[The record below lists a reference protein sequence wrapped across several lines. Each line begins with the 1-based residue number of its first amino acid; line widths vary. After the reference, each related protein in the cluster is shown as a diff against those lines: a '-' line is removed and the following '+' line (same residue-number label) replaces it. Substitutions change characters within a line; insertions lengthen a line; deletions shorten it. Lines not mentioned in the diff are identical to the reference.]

1 MIRWMHVPI
10 ARITGKGPRPAA
22 LSRAVMAGGALVA
35 LVAAPAVAQTT
46 RLEGLP
52 RRAAASRQELDD
64 LAARAEG
71 AAAAPNAQTEKTE
84 ALQRYAADLRARLRQ
99 GDFQAGDHILLAVRG
114 DSTLNGTYTVQPSR
128 VLVVPKL
135 PPIPL
140 AGVLRSELQPYIAAR
155 IRPYVLDTL
164 VQGTPLVRI
173 GVLGEVAHPGYY
185 RAPLDA
191 TLGDALM
198 LAGGPTPQADLKRTT
213 IRRGD
218 ATVLEASGVR
228 AAMMRGAPLGD
239 LDVDAGDEL
248 LVLGKHERNWTMITS
263 IGGLATGLILS
274 LHSLRVF

>member
-1 MIRWMHVPI
+1 MIRWLQGPI
-10 ARITGKGPRPAA
+10 AMIAGKGPRPAA

-46 RLEGLP
+46 RLEGMP

-71 AAAAPNAQTEKTE
+71 AAAANAQTGTSE
-84 ALQRYAADLRARLRQ
+84 AMQRYAADLRARLRQ

-128 VLVVPKL
+128 ILVVPKL

-191 TLGDALM
+191 TLADALM

-228 AAMMRGAPLGD
+228 AAMMRGVPLGD

-248 LVLGKHERNWTMITS
+248 VVVGKHERNWTMITS